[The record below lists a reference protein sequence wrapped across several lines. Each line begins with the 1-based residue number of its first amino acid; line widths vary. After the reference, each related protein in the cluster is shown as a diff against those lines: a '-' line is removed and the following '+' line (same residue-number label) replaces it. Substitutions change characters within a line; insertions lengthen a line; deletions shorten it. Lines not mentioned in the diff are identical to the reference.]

1 MKSIQWRLV
10 FIYLTLVLIVMI
22 SSGTFIV
29 WQIRDHEYN
38 KIHNELKN
46 TADSIRQNIVSED
59 GSINPRWREINTWVG
74 DRSIFINKKIYILD
88 PKGNII
94 IPDIEENGQEQWNK
108 RVVYETIINKKPS
121 VGNPVQILEG
131 GLVQEYVDYAYPIL
145 SENEIKNIIF
155 IRASTQETSNSIA
168 IITNIIV
175 IASFLA
181 LFVTMIFG
189 IYFAK
194 TLTEPIKILTKK
206 AKEMAEGHL
215 DNKIEVKSNDEI
227 GQLTGS
233 FNHMAE
239 ELNQMLL
246 TIFGEKNKLETVIT
260 HMADGI
266 LAFDR
271 KGMLI
276 HANPAAYEM
285 LDMIEEENYF
295 YDIFKRNGIELIFN
309 DFLTMKPDY
318 IRQHLMLVKD
328 KYINGC
334 FATYGRKKGESDGVI
349 IVLQDVTEQKELDE
363 MRKEFVA
370 NVSHELRT
378 PLTTVKSYA
387 ETLLDGAIEDKNL
400 AVSFLQVINNEA
412 DRMTALVQDLLELS
426 RLDNKQVKF
435 NFKSVNITQLIIK
448 SVEQHQI
455 LAQKKNQKLDYSISN
470 KKIVVNIDS
479 ERIQQVLSNVISNAI
494 KYSPE
499 NAEINVKL
507 YEEDD
512 FALVSVSDTGF
523 GIPESDLPRI
533 FERFYR
539 VDKARSRKMGG
550 TGLGLAI
557 AKEIME
563 LHNGK
568 IYAESEY
575 GNGTT
580 ITLKFPKQSL

>member
-1 MKSIQWRLV
+1 
-10 FIYLTLVLIVMI
+10 
-22 SSGTFIV
+22 
-29 WQIRDHEYN
+29 
-38 KIHNELKN
+38 
-46 TADSIRQNIVSED
+46 
-59 GSINPRWREINTWVG
+59 
-74 DRSIFINKKIYILD
+74 
-88 PKGNII
+88 
-94 IPDIEENGQEQWNK
+94 
-108 RVVYETIINKKPS
+108 
-121 VGNPVQILEG
+121 
-131 GLVQEYVDYAYPIL
+131 
-145 SENEIKNIIF
+145 
-155 IRASTQETSNSIA
+155 
-168 IITNIIV
+168 
-175 IASFLA
+175 
-181 LFVTMIFG
+181 
-189 IYFAK
+189 
-194 TLTEPIKILTKK
+194 
-206 AKEMAEGHL
+206 
-215 DNKIEVKSNDEI
+215 
-227 GQLTGS
+227 
-233 FNHMAE
+233 
-239 ELNQMLL
+239 
-246 TIFGEKNKLETVIT
+246 
-260 HMADGI
+260 
-266 LAFDR
+266 
-271 KGMLI
+271 
-276 HANPAAYEM
+276 
-285 LDMIEEENYF
+285 
-295 YDIFKRNGIELIFN
+295 
-309 DFLTMKPDY
+309 
-318 IRQHLMLVKD
+318 
-328 KYINGC
+328 
-334 FATYGRKKGESDGVI
+334 
-349 IVLQDVTEQKELDE
+349 

-400 AVSFLQVINNEA
+400 AVSFFQVINNEA

>member
-22 SSGTFIV
+22 SSGTFII
-29 WQIRDHEYN
+29 WQIRDNEYK

-46 TADSIRQNIVSED
+46 TAESIRENIVSDD
-59 GSINPRWREINTWVG
+59 GSINPRWKDINTWVG

-88 PKGNII
+88 DQGNII
-94 IPDIEENGQEQWNK
+94 IPDTEENGQEQWNK
-108 RVVYETIINKKPS
+108 RVVYETIISKKPA
-121 VGNPVQILEG
+121 VGDPVQILEG

-145 SENEIKNIIF
+145 VGDVLKNIIF

-181 LFVTMIFG
+181 LFITVIFCT
-189 IYFAK
+189 YFAK
-194 TLTEPIKILTKK
+194 TLTEPIKILTRK

-215 DNKIEVKSNDEI
+215 DTKIDVKSNDEI
-227 GQLTGS
+227 GQLTES

-246 TIFGEKNKLETVIT
+246 TISGEKNKLETVIT

-271 KGMLI
+271 KGHLI
-276 HANPAAYEM
+276 HANPAAHTM
-285 LDMIEEENYF
+285 LDMTDKEQYF
-295 YDIFKRNGIELIFN
+295 YDIFKRNGIELSF
-309 DFLTMKPDY
+309 DEFLTMKPGY
-318 IRQHLMLVKD
+318 IKQHLMLVKD

-349 IVLQDVTEQKELDE
+349 IVLQDVTEQKELEE

-387 ETLLDGAIEDKNL
+387 ETLLDGAVDNKDL
-400 AVSFLQVINNEA
+400 ALSFLQVINNEA

-435 NFKSVNITQLIIK
+435 NLKSVNIAQLIIK

-455 LAQKKNQKLDYSISN
+455 LAQKKNQNLGYSITN
-470 KKIVVNIDS
+470 EKIIINIDP

-499 NAEINVKL
+499 EAKINVSL
-507 YEEDD
+507 SEEED
-512 FALVSVSDTGF
+512 FVVVKVTDTGF

-539 VDKARSRKMGG
+539 VDKARSRQMGG

-563 LHNGK
+563 HHKGK

-575 GNGTT
+575 GKGTT
-580 ITLKFPKQSL
+580 ITMKFPK

>member
-1 MKSIQWRLV
+1 M
-10 FIYLTLVLIVMI
+10 
-22 SSGTFIV
+22 
-29 WQIRDHEYN
+29 
-38 KIHNELKN
+38 
-46 TADSIRQNIVSED
+46 
-59 GSINPRWREINTWVG
+59 
-74 DRSIFINKKIYILD
+74 
-88 PKGNII
+88 
-94 IPDIEENGQEQWNK
+94 
-108 RVVYETIINKKPS
+108 
-121 VGNPVQILEG
+121 
-131 GLVQEYVDYAYPIL
+131 
-145 SENEIKNIIF
+145 
-155 IRASTQETSNSIA
+155 
-168 IITNIIV
+168 
-175 IASFLA
+175 
-181 LFVTMIFG
+181 
-189 IYFAK
+189 
-194 TLTEPIKILTKK
+194 
-206 AKEMAEGHL
+206 
-215 DNKIEVKSNDEI
+215 
-227 GQLTGS
+227 
-233 FNHMAE
+233 
-239 ELNQMLL
+239 
-246 TIFGEKNKLETVIT
+246 
-260 HMADGI
+260 
-266 LAFDR
+266 
-271 KGMLI
+271 
-276 HANPAAYEM
+276 
-285 LDMIEEENYF
+285 
-295 YDIFKRNGIELIFN
+295 
-309 DFLTMKPDY
+309 
-318 IRQHLMLVKD
+318 
-328 KYINGC
+328 
-334 FATYGRKKGESDGVI
+334 
-349 IVLQDVTEQKELDE
+349 TEQKELDE

-539 VDKARSRKMGG
+539 VDKARSRKVGG